1 MPAPLSPPGATRLAV
16 STAVRASSAALVV
29 RGEARVDR
37 FDEHLRGPGTGIS
50 AEAPAIW
57 LRRIRG
63 LHLVEPH
70 SPLLHVIHDIAHDG
84 DHVAVFDE
92 IWPIAKTTVSRDYVS
107 PVFEPWKRKGW
118 NRKIDQLIQR
128 VDLPL
133 DGSAS
138 CQVDDGKPRRVEHV
152 TRDDDVVA
160 AEEDCTVAVRM
171 GVRQVDDLDSLA
183 IHVHGIPAARVP

>member
-1 MPAPLSPPGATRLAV
+1 MPAPLSPPGAPRLAV
-16 STAVRASSAALVV
+16 STAVRSSFAPLLV
-29 RGEARVDR
+29 RREAPVDR
-37 FDEHLRGPGTGIS
+37 FDEHLRGPRTGIG

-57 LRRIRG
+57 LRWIRG

-70 SPLLHVIHDIAHDG
+70 APLLHVIHDVAHDG

-92 IWPIAKTTVSRDYVS
+92 IWSIAKTTVPRDYVS
-107 PVFEPWKRKGW
+107 SVFEPRKRKGW
-118 NRKIDQLIQR
+118 NRKLDQLIQR

-160 AEEDCTVAVRM
+160 AEEDGTVAVRM
-171 GVRQVDDLDSLA
+171 CVQQVDDLDSLA
-183 IHVHGIPAARVP
+183 IQVHGI